1 MLITKEG
8 SARGENER
16 PTTWLY
22 FFPTYFPEK
31 GKKKYPK
38 DFYRP
43 LAFFFVFNMY
53 RAEGAVRSSD
63 EIYNIPL

>member
-1 MLITKEG
+1 MKF
-8 SARGENER
+8 R
-16 PTTWLY
+16 PLDY
-22 FFPTYFPEK
+22 FFSFLFSRE
-31 GKKKYPK
+31 GEKKYPK